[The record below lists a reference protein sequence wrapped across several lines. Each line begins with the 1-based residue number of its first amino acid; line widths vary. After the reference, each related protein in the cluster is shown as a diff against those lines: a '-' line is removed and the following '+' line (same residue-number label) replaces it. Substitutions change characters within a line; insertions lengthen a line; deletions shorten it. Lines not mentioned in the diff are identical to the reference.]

1 MNTGGSKAPLIYKSK
16 TNIFKAFLEDFLGH
30 WLYKENMQTYSEGVQ
45 QAKEADT
52 EEGGG
57 RGCLRHS
64 KPKTSNH
71 WIYSHITSL
80 QINHKLLELGF
91 TD

>member
-1 MNTGGSKAPLIYKSK
+1 M
-16 TNIFKAFLEDFLGH
+16 GH

-57 RGCLRHS
+57 GVAYV
-64 KPKTSNH
+64 TAN
-71 WIYSHITSL
+71 
-80 QINHKLLELGF
+80 QKLVLIGSIA
-91 TD
+91 T